1 MAASRRELLAL
12 ADAELLR
19 QCEVDCFR
27 ASGPGGQKRNKTSSA
42 VRLRHLDT
50 GLSATATESRSQH
63 ENKQRALRRL
73 RETIALE
80 LREPV
85 EVDAYRPASALAALL
100 AAGNHR
106 RGPRERIQPDYLA
119 GMAALIDLLVA
130 VGGSVSDA
138 ARRLDTSTGSLS
150 RLLLGDDR
158 VARKVNQLRSGL
170 GLRPLR

>member
-1 MAASRRELLAL
+1 MATSRRELLAL
-12 ADAELLR
+12 ADPELLR

-27 ASGPGGQKRNKTSSA
+27 ASGPGGQKRNKTESA
-42 VRLRHLDT
+42 VRLRLPAT
-50 GLSATATESRSQH
+50 GLIGLASESRSQH

-73 RETIALE
+73 RATIALE

-85 EVDAYRPASALAALL
+85 VVDGYRPTAALVELL

-106 RGPRERIQPDYLA
+106 RGPRERNQPDYLA

-150 RLLLGDDR
+150 RLLLGDER

>member
-1 MAASRRELLAL
+1 MAGSRDELLAL
-12 ADAELLR
+12 ADPELLR
-19 QCEVDCFR
+19 QCQVDCFR

-42 VRLRHLDT
+42 VRLRHSDT

-80 LREPV
+80 LRQPVVVDGYRPPV
-85 EVDAYRPASALAALL
+85 ELAALL
-100 AAGNHR
+100 AAGNRR
-106 RGPRERIQPDYLA
+106 RGPRERNQPDYLSA
-119 GMAALIDLLVA
+119 MAALIDLLVA
-130 VGGSVSDA
+130 AGGSVSDA
-138 ARRLDTSTGSLS
+138 ARCLDTSTGSLS
-150 RLLLGDDR
+150 RLLLGDER